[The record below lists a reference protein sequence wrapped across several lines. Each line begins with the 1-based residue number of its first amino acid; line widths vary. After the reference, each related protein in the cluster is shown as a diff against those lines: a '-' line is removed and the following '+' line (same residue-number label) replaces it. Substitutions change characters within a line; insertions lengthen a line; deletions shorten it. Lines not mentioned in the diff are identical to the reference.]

1 MRIVFVSGFYSE
13 GMGYSENCLPKALA
27 ALGHDV
33 HVVTSNLNVY
43 GNSTD
48 YHKTYASFLGPADQG
63 VGKFKVDRYTVHR
76 LPSRSV
82 FGYVY
87 ITKLYGKIKEL
98 SPEIVQS
105 TEIASF
111 QTFLL
116 AIIKPLFKF
125 RLYAETHQHMSVLKP
140 YLKNTKG
147 HLAKRLIYKLT
158 RTLPSYLASNV
169 VEKCY
174 AIAPDC
180 VEVAHKYYG
189 VRRAKIQLQPLGTD
203 TDLFR
208 PAISDLEIEQRTN
221 KRNELGYS
229 DDNIVCIYTGR
240 FSEDKNPLLLA
251 KAIERLASKNL
262 SFYGLFIGDG
272 PQSDDI
278 KNCSNV
284 TVLPFMK
291 YKDLADYYRL
301 ADIAVW
307 PTQES
312 MSMLDAASCGLP
324 LIVSDRIGEGERIN
338 GNGKAY
344 NEGDM
349 IDLSNVIL
357 SFLNLT
363 DRSIYGQHGRAK
375 MVNSYSW
382 IKIATEIEKDYLNL
396 DSVR

>member
-48 YHKTYASFLGPADQG
+48 YHKTYALFLGPADQG
-63 VGKFKVDRYTVHR
+63 VGKFKVDGYIVHR
-76 LPSRSV
+76 LPSKSI

-87 ITKLYGKIKEL
+87 ITKLYEKIKEL
-98 SPEIVQS
+98 SPVIVQS

-125 RLYAETHQHMSVLKP
+125 RLYGETHQHMSVLKP

-147 HLAKRLIYKLT
+147 HLAKRFVYRLT
-158 RTLPSYLASNV
+158 RTLPSHLASKV
-169 VEKCY
+169 IEKCY

-189 VRRAKIQLQPLGTD
+189 VPRTKIKLQPLGTD

-208 PAISDLEIEQRTN
+208 PAISDLEIKKRANQRN
-221 KRNELGYS
+221 VLGYS
-229 DDNIVCIYTGR
+229 DDDIICIYTGR
-240 FSEDKNPLLLA
+240 FSEDKNPLVLA
-251 KAIERLASKNL
+251 KAIERLSSKQL
-262 SFYGLFIGDG
+262 PFYGLFIGDG
-272 PQSDDI
+272 PQSDQI
-278 KNCSNV
+278 KYCSNV

-291 YKDLADYYRL
+291 HKDLADYYRL

-324 LIVSDRIGEGERIN
+324 LIVSDQIGEAERIN
-338 GNGKAY
+338 ENGKLY
-344 NEGDM
+344 HEGDI

-357 SFLNLT
+357 SFLNIN
-363 DRSIYGQHGRAK
+363 DRSKYGQHGRAK
-375 MVNSYSW
+375 MVNNYSW
-382 IKIATEIEKDYLNL
+382 IKIATEIEKDYLAVL
-396 DSVR
+396 